1 MYSWEDLLDFETEEC
16 VVFYLLSEQGS
27 APLLLPLLWSFC
39 LQGMN
44 SSCSVQGASASCFR
58 TTRES

>member
-27 APLLLPLLWSFC
+27 APLLLPLLWSFLSTGDELQLLSPGRIC
-39 LQGMN
+39 LLLQN
-44 SSCSVQGASASCFR
+44 H
-58 TTRES
+58 